1 MASPSMHWTFGLPTN
16 PTRTAPGLA
25 GAVEAG
31 EKQKKI
37 TVVRGGVDGS
47 FAGTQGWFWIEPLKS
62 KHINWFTMQANEFMV
77 FWQSPGVYFNLNK
90 YVQLSP
96 ANQNRE
102 KYVRQCS
109 ECLHTHLWSYKIDYR
124 LCNLQVGLNR
134 PNYSLFWEASKIEAQ
149 EKLKWSDAQI
159 FPNLFHNTN
168 DAGWLRWLNCGRKS
182 HTSPVFTV
190 NKPYERCR
198 KQNHFNQMVASN
210 KSRWTS
216 FKWRYC
222 IQNSLNHR
230 ACQLWIMTESS
241 YISG

>member
-47 FAGTQGWFWIEPLKS
+47 FAGTQRWFWIEPLKS
-62 KHINWFTMQANEFMV
+62 KHINCFTMQANEFMV

-109 ECLHTHLWSYKIDYR
+109 ECLHTHLWSYKIDYIYKLAWTARITPCFGRPAR
-124 LCNLQVGLNR
+124 LKRKRSWNGPMHR
-134 PNYSLFWEASKIEAQ
+134 SF
-149 EKLKWSDAQI
+149 QI
-159 FPNLFHNTN
+159 FSKPRTMQDDSDDSIAEGKAIPHLSSRSTN
-168 DAGWLRWLNCGRKS
+168 
-182 HTSPVFTV
+182 HTKGAV
-190 NKPYERCR
+190 NRIISAK
-198 KQNHFNQMVASN
+198 MVASN
-210 KSRWTS
+210 KSGWTS
-216 FKWRYC
+216 EPHSSGGTASKIPWSTEQVNFE
-222 IQNSLNHR
+222 
-230 ACQLWIMTESS
+230 LWENLAI
-241 YISG
+241 